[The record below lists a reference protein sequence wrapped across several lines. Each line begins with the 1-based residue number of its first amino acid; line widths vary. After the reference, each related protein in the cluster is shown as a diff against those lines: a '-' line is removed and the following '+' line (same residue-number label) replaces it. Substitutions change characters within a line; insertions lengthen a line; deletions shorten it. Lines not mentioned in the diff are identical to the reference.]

1 MKVDDDNTQ
10 REINFDWLKLQECDD
25 AIKTVIDTI
34 DNDNKPSESMIRR
47 MPKFQRNLFQNLDKL
62 SVQDHLLCYKDG
74 DLPRVLVIPQSHHSI
89 VAEKYHSHTVISTVG
104 R

>member
-62 SVQDHLLCYKDG
+62 SVQDDLLCYKDG

-89 VAEKYHSHTVISTVG
+89 VAEKYQLLVLS
-104 R
+104 